1 MASTSFPYRLIACF
15 FVRKNSFSNF
25 VFLIKKEF
33 LIIVFMGKKELL
45 KQLIVG
51 FQASLPVEV
60 YPRELSLPVDSGKII
75 TVPGVR
81 RCGKSS
87 LFLLAINQL
96 IRERVVTKE
105 QILFLNF
112 DDERLQLNA
121 DNLDEIL
128 QAYQE
133 LYPAIP
139 LKEVYMF
146 FDEVQ
151 MADDWQP
158 FVRRV
163 YEQECRHIF
172 LTGSNSRMLS
182 SELATSLR
190 GRTLQYEEFP
200 LSFIEFCNFTG
211 IDTNYYVPENRAKLI
226 NAFKVYLHGGGF
238 PEVVLAAPLYKDR
251 ILQEYFFVMLYK
263 DLVERYEIR
272 NPEPIR
278 YFIKRVMSNLT
289 KPTSINRIYNELK
302 SQGVSIGKN
311 TLYDVI
317 VQTESIYLFFSLTK
331 YDPSLVKENTGDK
344 KYYCIDN
351 GLRSVLLN
359 PQSEDNGKLLENAV
373 FLHLRRT
380 LRIQEEL
387 HYYKGKKE
395 CDFVVTEFDK
405 VTRLIQ
411 VSYQMGDEETRKR
424 EIDGLLEAARAT
436 NCQELVVV
444 TMETEAEWKEQ
455 DMLIRVLP
463 AWKWMLYA
471 R

>member
-1 MASTSFPYRLIACF
+1 
-15 FVRKNSFSNF
+15 
-25 VFLIKKEF
+25 
-33 LIIVFMGKKELL
+33 MGKKELL
-45 KQLIVG
+45 KQLIAG

-60 YPRELSLPVDSGKII
+60 RPRELTLPVDSGKII

-87 LFLLAINQL
+87 LFLLIINQL
-96 IRERVVTKE
+96 VSEQVITKE

-112 DDERLQLNA
+112 DDERLHLNA

-128 QAYQE
+128 QAYRE

-163 YEQECRHIF
+163 YEHECKHIF
-172 LTGSNSRMLS
+172 LTGSNSRMFS

-200 LSFIEFCNFTG
+200 LSFNEFCSFTEV
-211 IDTNYYVPENRAKLI
+211 DTNHYVPENRAKLI
-226 NAFKVYLHGGGF
+226 NAFKAYLHGGGF

-263 DLVERYEIR
+263 DLVERYEIK

-302 SQGVSIGKN
+302 SLGVSIGKN

-373 FLHLRRT
+373 FLYLRRN

-395 CDFVVTEFDK
+395 CDFVVAECDK

-411 VSYQMGDEETRKR
+411 VSYQMNDEETRKR
-424 EIDGLLEAARAT
+424 EVGGLLEAAQAT
-436 NCQELVVV
+436 GCRELIIV
-444 TMETEAEWKEQ
+444 TMDMETEWQEQ
-455 DMLIRVLP
+455 DMVIRVLP
-463 AWKWMLYA
+463 AWKWMLE
-471 R
+471 

>member
-1 MASTSFPYRLIACF
+1 M
-15 FVRKNSFSNF
+15 
-25 VFLIKKEF
+25 E
-33 LIIVFMGKKELL
+33 KKELL
-45 KQLIVG
+45 KQLIAG

-60 YPRELSLPVDSGKII
+60 RPREFSIPVDSGKII

-96 IRERVVTKE
+96 IREQIVTKE

-112 DDERLQLNA
+112 DDERLKMNA

-128 QAYQE
+128 QAYRE

-139 LKEVYMF
+139 LKDVYMF

-200 LSFIEFCNFTG
+200 LSFNEFCDFTG
-211 IDTNYYVPENRAKLI
+211 IDTNYYVPENRAKLV

-263 DLVERYEIR
+263 DLVERYEIK

-331 YDPSLVKENTGDK
+331 YEPSLVKENTGDK

-373 FLHLRRT
+373 FLHLRRN
-380 LRIQEEL
+380 LRIQEGL

-395 CDFVVTEFDK
+395 CDFVVVEYDE

-411 VSYQMGDEETRKR
+411 VSYQMNDEETRRR
-424 EIDGLLEAARAT
+424 EVDGLLEAAQITGCR
-436 NCQELVVV
+436 ELTII
-444 TMETEAEWKEQ
+444 TMEIEAKWNEQ
-455 DMLIRVLP
+455 GMLIHVLP
-463 AWKWMLYA
+463 AWKWMLDKD